1 MRCKSSK
8 TVLVVFF
15 ALLSVS
21 VILPLVQ
28 AQNSKDTLN
37 QYIVDLQKNPNDI
50 ALREKIIKFAKEA
63 KEPLVMPEEARQ
75 HFMMAQTYQKKAK
88 NEVGYKLA
96 IDEYKQVLLL
106 APWLPEAYNNLGILY
121 EMVGN
126 YDEAVSS
133 LKLYLL
139 TNPADAQSA
148 RDKIIEI
155 EATKKLASAEASHQ
169 KAQEEETKSKTVEG
183 EWYYM
188 SPWGQILTS
197 TPPMKISKQNGEW
210 ALDTGAPKQTF
221 YNSHVVITNTSISFD
236 QDTYTEPELNH
247 VHIDVRLSEDGT
259 KLTGTYTSVD
269 ASRTPQSKTE
279 SQEYVRKS

>member
-1 MRCKSSK
+1 MKLKVPFVCLFFVATFLASFPGHAQSSSPQE
-8 TVLVVFF
+8 TF
-15 ALLSVS
+15 
-21 VILPLVQ
+21 
-28 AQNSKDTLN
+28 N
-37 QYIVDLQKNPNDI
+37 QYISDLQKNPEDN

-75 HFMMAQTYQKKAK
+75 HFMMAKTYLRKAK

-96 IDEYKQVLLL
+96 IDEYKQGLLL
-106 APWLPEAYNNLGILY
+106 APWLPEAYNNLGVLY

-139 TNPADAQSA
+139 TDPVDAEKA

-155 EATKKLASAEASHQ
+155 EATKKLASAEATHQ

-183 EWYYM
+183 EWY
-188 SPWGQILTS
+188 SVGPSGQPQTTS
-197 TPPMKISKQNGEW
+197 IMKISKQNGEW
-210 ALDTGAPKQTF
+210 VLDDGLPKNSF
-221 YNSHVVITNTSISFD
+221 YTSHVIITNTSVSFD
-236 QDTYTEPELNH
+236 QDTYEYPELNH

-259 KLTGTYTSVD
+259 RLTGTYTLVD
-269 ASRTPQSKTE
+269 ASRTPQTKTE
-279 SQEYVRKS
+279 SQEYVRK

>member
-1 MRCKSSK
+1 MENKTIIVLLFSLILCGSPCLSS
-8 TVLVVFF
+8 
-15 ALLSVS
+15 
-21 VILPLVQ
+21 
-28 AQNSKDTLN
+28 AQSQSSQGTLD
-37 QYIVDLQKNPNDI
+37 QYIVDLQKNPDDN
-50 ALREKIIKFAKEA
+50 ALREKIIKLVQEA
-63 KEPLVMPEEARQ
+63 KKPLAISEEARQ

-96 IDEYKQVLLL
+96 IDEYKQGLLL

-139 TNPADAQSA
+139 TNPSDAEKA

-169 KAQEEETKSKTVEG
+169 KAQEEEIKSKTVEG
-183 EWYYM
+183 EWY
-188 SPWGQILTS
+188 SVGPSGQPQTTS
-197 TPPMKISKQNGEW
+197 IMKISKQNGEW
-210 ALDTGAPKQTF
+210 VLDDGLPKNSF
-221 YNSHVVITNTSISFD
+221 YTSHVIITNTSVSFD
-236 QDTYTEPELNH
+236 QDTYEYPELNH

-259 KLTGTYTSVD
+259 RLTGTYTLVD
-269 ASRTPQSKTE
+269 ASRTPQTKTE
-279 SQEYVRKS
+279 SQEYVRK

>member
-1 MRCKSSK
+1 MRHRLIKI
-8 TVLVVFF
+8 
-15 ALLSVS
+15 LSVIFFLLLGLS
-21 VILPLVQ
+21 AFLAQAQ
-28 AQNSKDTLN
+28 AQNSQETLK
-37 QYIVDLQKNPNDI
+37 QYVFDLQKNPEDN
-50 ALREKIIKFAKEA
+50 ALREKIIKLAQEA
-63 KEPLVMPEEARQ
+63 KEPLLLPEEARQ

-126 YDEAVSS
+126 YDEAVSN

-139 TNPADAQSA
+139 TNLADAQSA

-183 EWYYM
+183 EWY
-188 SPWGQILTS
+188 SVGPSGQPQTTTI
-197 TPPMKISKQNGEW
+197 MKISKQNGEW
-210 ALDTGAPKQTF
+210 VLDDGLPKNSF
-221 YNSHVVITNTSISFD
+221 YTSHVIITNTSVSFD
-236 QDTYTEPELNH
+236 QDTYEYPELNH

-259 KLTGTYTSVD
+259 RLTGTYTLVD
-269 ASRTPQSKTE
+269 ASRTPQTKTE
-279 SQEYVRKS
+279 SQEYVRK